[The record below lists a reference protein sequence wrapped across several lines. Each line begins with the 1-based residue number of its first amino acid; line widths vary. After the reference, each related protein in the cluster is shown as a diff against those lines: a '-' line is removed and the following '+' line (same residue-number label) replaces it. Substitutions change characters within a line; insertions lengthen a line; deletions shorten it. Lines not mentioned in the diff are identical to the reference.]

1 MAVKTEK
8 FNISTRGFN
17 DLIDI
22 TSKVQGI
29 VTNFNIKEGIVN
41 IQVVASEASIL
52 TLEYEPGLSID
63 FVRLFEEMVPLNK
76 IYKHD
81 ETWHEGNAHAH
92 LRALILGNNKTLSVV
107 EGKIELNTYQ
117 QIVLVDFDLK
127 PRIRTIVVSMVY

>member
-92 LRALILGNNKTLSVV
+92 LRALILGNNKTLSVTD
-107 EGKIELNTYQ
+107 GKIELNTYQ